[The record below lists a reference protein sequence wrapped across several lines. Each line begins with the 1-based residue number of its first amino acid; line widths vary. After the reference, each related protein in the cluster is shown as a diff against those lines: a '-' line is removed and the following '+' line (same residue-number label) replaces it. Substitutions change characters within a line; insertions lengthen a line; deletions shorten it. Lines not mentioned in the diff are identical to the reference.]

1 MARKNDAF
9 YFDAFCAC
17 AEQSRKAAQ
26 LLAELTTSYDPDR
39 IAEQLDAMHEIE
51 QAADEKK
58 HEVLDA
64 LVTAFVTP
72 IERED
77 ISLLVENLDD
87 VTDRIEGV
95 LHRLYFD
102 NIRTM
107 RPDAPEMVRMIVRSC
122 EEMHALLEEMKNFKR
137 SKTLHDHVIAL
148 NTLEEE
154 ADHLY
159 IQAMRRLHTESTD
172 PIEILTWHEV
182 YTFMEYCVDCCEN
195 VADTVDNI
203 VMKNS

>member
-9 YFDAFCAC
+9 YFDAFCTC
-17 AEQSRKAAQ
+17 ADYSCQA
-26 LLAELTTSYDPDR
+26 AELLSQIAHGFDPDALEER
-39 IAEQLDAMHEIE
+39 IDEMHAIE

-58 HEVLDA
+58 HEINDA

-77 ISLLVENLDD
+77 IALLSENLDT

-102 NIRTM
+102 NITEIRD
-107 RPDAPEMVRMIVRSC
+107 DALELSEMIVRAC
-122 EEMHALLEEMKNFKR
+122 TEMAALLEELPQFKR
-137 SKTLHDHVIAL
+137 SKTLREHVIAI
-148 NTLEEE
+148 NSLEEE
-154 ADHLY
+154 ADHAY
-159 IQAMRRLHTESTD
+159 IRAMRRLHTTCTD
-172 PIEILTWHEV
+172 PLTVFSWHEV
-182 YTFMEYCVDCCEN
+182 YTFLEYCVDSCEH
-195 VADTVDNI
+195 VADTVSSI